1 MAPFISL
8 LVGTITIHVFTPLAK
23 DYVSLEVK
31 SGDLANRSQLSSFN
45 LTRRAP
51 TDIRIAIRRVVPIP
65 VPRRIV
71 ATIGTVSANS
81 RNPMKSLRYLYPTAQ
96 NFTKFF
102 DFLLDVCRCLW
113 IDVFFITS
121 DAYKRQ

>member
-8 LVGTITIHVFTPLAK
+8 LVGTITIHVFTPPAK

-31 SGDLANRSQLSSFN
+31 SGDLVNRSQLSSFN

-71 ATIGTVSANS
+71 AAIGTVSANS
-81 RNPMKSLRYLYPTAQ
+81 RNPMRSLRYLYPATQ
-96 NFTKFF
+96 NFTEFF
-102 DFLLDVCRCLW
+102 DFLLHMRRCLW

>member
-65 VPRRIV
+65 VP
-71 ATIGTVSANS
+71 S
-81 RNPMKSLRYLYPTAQ
+81 
-96 NFTKFF
+96 
-102 DFLLDVCRCLW
+102 
-113 IDVFFITS
+113 
-121 DAYKRQ
+121 